1 LLAKLTGEAKA
12 VVPQSNT
19 GSNIEV
25 DKPQMFNGET
35 SKVLGFLTTCRLY
48 IRVRIR
54 DAAVKE

>member
-12 VVPQSNT
+12 VVLQSNT

-25 DKPQMFNGET
+25 TKPQMFNGEA

-54 DAAVKE
+54 DTAVKE